1 MQDNTTIACNKPYLN
16 QWCFSKESLFI
27 LRSKIY
33 AFFFQMC
40 TKGKGKAFMAKYT
53 DWSIFQTLIKFC
65 MHSEIIKQYLSQ
77 YHKMIYTSEY
87 TVYEKIANYVYKG
100 IK

>member
-1 MQDNTTIACNKPYLN
+1 
-16 QWCFSKESLFI
+16 
-27 LRSKIY
+27 
-33 AFFFQMC
+33 
-40 TKGKGKAFMAKYT
+40 MAKYT

-65 MHSEIIKQYLSQ
+65 VHSEIIKQYLSQ

-87 TVYEKIANYVYKG
+87 TVYEKITNYVYKG